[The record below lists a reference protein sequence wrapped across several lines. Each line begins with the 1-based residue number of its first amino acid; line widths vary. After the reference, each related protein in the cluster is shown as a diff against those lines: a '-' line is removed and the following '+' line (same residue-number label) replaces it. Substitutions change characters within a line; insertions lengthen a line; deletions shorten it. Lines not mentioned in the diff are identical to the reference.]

1 MGVPEEI
8 SCDRGSN
15 LVSREITDWL
25 KKWDVSIRD
34 SSARYPQ
41 SNSHAECAVKQAKK
55 LGYNYVTP
63 SGSLNTDK
71 YLRAQLAYRNSI
83 IYEDTGK

>member
-1 MGVPEEI
+1 MGISQEI

-41 SNSHAECAVKQAKK
+41 SNGRAECAVKAAKK
-55 LGYNYVTP
+55 LVYNNVTP
-63 SGSLNTDK
+63 TGSLNTNK
-71 YLRAQLAYRNSI
+71 YLRAQLAYQNSVI
-83 IYEDTGK
+83 